1 MKKIIIIITV
11 VISTLLIF
19 GCGMKVVFVP
29 VSPSSSL
36 NKPKPP
42 THPIQIFESNEKIP
56 QEYKIIGKVNVGEA
70 GATLNCGYDDVIN
83 AAQKKARDVGGDAL
97 QIIEVRMP
105 VIGSTCYTLLANI
118 IMFE

>member
-1 MKKIIIIITV
+1 M
-11 VISTLLIF
+11 
-19 GCGMKVVFVP
+19 
-29 VSPSSSL
+29 
-36 NKPKPP
+36 
-42 THPIQIFESNEKIP
+42 P